1 MGPDLERKVSN
12 NEGCLELQVSKN
24 EEGVSN
30 DGVSRTPG
38 LEHGDTGLER
48 QVSNNKGCLELMDS
62 KNQDVLNKVV
72 SRTPGLG
79 HGDAGLERQVSNNVL
94 FFGKAMKKCSL
105 FDLHVGVRM
114 PYFHEYGT
122 LGTWVRCAWCMGTV
136 RLVHGYGA
144 LDTWI
149 YGTLGIWVRYVGT
162 YKGCSV
168 PKFHL
173 APESAAIV
181 APKTSANPKSGTCMC
196 GYGYIGTW
204 VHVVGTRTLVRRT

>member
-30 DGVSRTPG
+30 DGVCRTPG
-38 LEHGDTGLER
+38 LEHGDT
-48 QVSNNKGCLELMDS
+48 
-62 KNQDVLNKVV
+62 
-72 SRTPGLG
+72 
-79 HGDAGLERQVSNNVL
+79 GLERQVSNNVL